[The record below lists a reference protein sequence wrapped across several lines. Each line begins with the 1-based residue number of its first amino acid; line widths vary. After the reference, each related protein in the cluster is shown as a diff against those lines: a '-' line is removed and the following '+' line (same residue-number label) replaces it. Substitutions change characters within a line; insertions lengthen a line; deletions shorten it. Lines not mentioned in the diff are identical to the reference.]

1 MSALY
6 CGDGEIPFLNC
17 CCTCYF
23 CARAKSLESIW
34 SSSQNVFSNA
44 PRVRSCFVLIRSQIM
59 FELQIEFWLEASFW
73 LCSYLSLQN
82 SFFSYLAGMDKWKDV
97 LYIFP

>member
-1 MSALY
+1 
-6 CGDGEIPFLNC
+6 
-17 CCTCYF
+17 
-23 CARAKSLESIW
+23 
-34 SSSQNVFSNA
+34 
-44 PRVRSCFVLIRSQIM
+44 M